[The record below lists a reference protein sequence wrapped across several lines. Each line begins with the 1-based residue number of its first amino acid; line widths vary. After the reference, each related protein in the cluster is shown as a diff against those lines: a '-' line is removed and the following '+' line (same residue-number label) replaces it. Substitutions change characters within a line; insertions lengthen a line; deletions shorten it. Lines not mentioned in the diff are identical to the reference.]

1 MRVII
6 INRRKLGVTFIMIGL
21 MIILLGL
28 ELTFDSKLK
37 LAALVQNNISSL
49 KSYSSLENKF
59 TYKLPSSWDT
69 EVKDMSGDEIIYH
82 NDFYSDDRLIHG
94 FVQAWNT
101 KVNLKS
107 FLDKSKEASLEQNIV
122 KNYKITPIT
131 INKHS
136 GYLVTY
142 TIKTSK
148 DTYYRCYEYFLS
160 DTNKYFRFA
169 FFVKEQN
176 FKENMTSVFK
186 IIVES
191 FNYKE

>member
-6 INRRKLGVTFIMIGL
+6 INRRKLGITFIMIGL

-37 LAALVQNNISSL
+37 LAALVQNNIASL
-49 KSYSSLENKF
+49 KSYSGLENRF
-59 TYKLPSSWDT
+59 TYKLPSSWST
-69 EVKDMSGDEIIYH
+69 EMKDMSSNEIIYH
-82 NDFYSDDRLIHG
+82 NDFYSDDGLIRG
-94 FVQAWNT
+94 FVQVWDT
-101 KVNLKS
+101 KMNLKS
-107 FLDKSKEASLEQNIV
+107 FLDKSKEISLKENAV
-122 KNYKITPIT
+122 KNYKISPIV
-131 INKHS
+131 INKHN

-160 DTNKYFRFA
+160 NANKYLRFS
-169 FFVKEQN
+169 FFVNEQN
-176 FKENMTSVFK
+176 FKENMASVFK